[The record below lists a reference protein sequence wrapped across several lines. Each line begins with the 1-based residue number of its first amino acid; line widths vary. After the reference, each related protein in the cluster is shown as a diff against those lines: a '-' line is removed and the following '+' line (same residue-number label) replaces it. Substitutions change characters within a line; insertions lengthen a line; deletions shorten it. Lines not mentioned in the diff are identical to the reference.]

1 MTMKKSL
8 IALSVAAA
16 PLASQAGL
24 EPMNDAEMG
33 NITGKESVRIELQTA
48 MTIDQLEYSQDTN
61 GSFVMDDIRV
71 GGHEPGETLDV
82 QIDIDLMDSGDAEI
96 TVLSI
101 GPLAPVELGVDVGGM
116 GLHGDDGSATL
127 ISDLS
132 ADVLVSQL
140 QINARVDNIV
150 GDNEDTGSIEI
161 ENRFAIENLDVDFDV
176 AAVSLEGMRMAGPD
190 ALEDIQEE
198 DPDWT
203 PIAITDGAQMNM
215 QIGAGSRISDPGGD
229 EPDALRIN
237 VDEFAASIWMP
248 TVNVGGESI
257 GSVAIDNLNV
267 TESQMAIYG
276 R

>member
-116 GLHGDDGSATL
+116 GLQGDDGSATL